1 MIEFSYITS
10 PGSDYMF
17 NYWLINKFIPDSK
30 KGTRKSYGI
39 LGGIVGI
46 TVNITLFIVKLTIG
60 LLLNSVAVLADA
72 FNNLSDTG
80 SSVVTLVGFNISNKP
95 ADKDHPFGHGRGE
108 YIAGLIVSFM
118 VVIVGIQFV
127 KDSFSRIL
135 HPVKLKYDTASF
147 IILLISIGAKAWL
160 GKFYNSLNKFISSE
174 TLSAT
179 SFDSFSDVI
188 TTSTVALSILASKY
202 ISFPIDGYAGLI
214 VSVFI
219 LYGGYR
225 LIKDTI
231 SPLLGEAPNPELVKS
246 IINEALSFKEIIGVH
261 DLIIHTYG
269 AGQYMATIHAEL
281 PSNISFMDAHEIIDD
296 AEYKISKKLGIKLII
311 HTDPVD
317 TDNIKIHEIKSR
329 LQELIKSLPG
339 IISAH
344 DVRYVEHKSHKSIL
358 FDLVISDELS
368 RSKENTYVETIKNS
382 LKEGFPGCDIFIAL
396 DRNYIDIKN

>member
-1 MIEFSYITS
+1 MIELNYIINS
-10 PGSDYMF
+10 GSDLMF
-17 NYWLINKFIPDSK
+17 TYWLINKFIPDSQ

-46 TVNITLFIVKLTIG
+46 TVNISLFTVKLAIG
-60 LLLNSVAVLADA
+60 LLLNSVAVMADA

-80 SSVVTLVGFNISNKP
+80 SSIVTLVGFNISNKP

-108 YIAGLIVSFM
+108 YIAGLVVSFM

-135 HPVKLKYDTASF
+135 HPVKLQYDTVSF
-147 IILLISIGAKAWL
+147 IILLLSIGAKAWL
-160 GKFYNSLNKFISSE
+160 GRFYNSLNKFISSE

-202 ISFPIDGYAGLI
+202 INFPIDGYAGLI
-214 VSVFI
+214 VSIFI

-246 IINEALSFKEIIGVH
+246 IINETLNYKEIIGVH

-269 AGQYMATIHAEL
+269 AGKYMASIHAEL
-281 PSNISFMDAHEIIDD
+281 PSDIPFIKVHEIIDD
-296 AEYKISKKLGIKLII
+296 AEYKISKKLDIKLII
-311 HTDPVD
+311 HTDPVE
-317 TDNIKIHEIKSR
+317 TDNKKIHEIKNK
-329 LQELIKSLPG
+329 LEELIKNLPG

-344 DVRYVEHKSHKSIL
+344 DIRYVEHNSHKSIL
-358 FDLVISDELS
+358 FDLVVSDGISKTNEETS
-368 RSKENTYVETIKNS
+368 VEMIKNS
-382 LKEGFPGCDIFIAL
+382 LKKDYSGCDIFITL

>member
-1 MIEFSYITS
+1 
-10 PGSDYMF
+10 MF
-17 NYWLINKFIPDSK
+17 TYWLINKFIPDSQ

-46 TVNITLFIVKLTIG
+46 TVNISLFAVKLAIG
-60 LLLNSVAVLADA
+60 LLLNSVAVMADA

-80 SSVVTLVGFNISNKP
+80 SSIVTLVGFNISNKP

-127 KDSFSRIL
+127 KDSFGRIL
-135 HPVKLKYDTASF
+135 HPVKLQYDTISF
-147 IILLISIGAKAWL
+147 IILLLSIGAKAWL
-160 GKFYNSLNKFISSE
+160 GRFYNSLNKFISSE

-202 ISFPIDGYAGLI
+202 ITIPIDGYAGLI
-214 VSVFI
+214 VSIFI

-246 IINEALSFKEIIGVH
+246 IINETLNYKEIMGVH

-269 AGQYMATIHAEL
+269 AGKYMASIHAEL
-281 PSNISFMDAHEIIDD
+281 PSNIPFMKVHEIIDD
-296 AEYKISKKLGIKLII
+296 AEYKISKKLSIKLII
-311 HTDPVD
+311 HTDPVE
-317 TDNIKIHEIKSR
+317 TDNKKIHDIKSR
-329 LQELIKSLPG
+329 LEELIENLPG

-344 DVRYVEHKSHKSIL
+344 DIRYVEHNSHKSIL
-358 FDLVISDELS
+358 FDLVVPDGISKINEETS
-368 RSKENTYVETIKNS
+368 VETIKNS
-382 LKEGFPGCDIFIAL
+382 LRKEYPGCDIFITL